1 MLSKQILSAATAL
14 SMVSG
19 VFGVGCDDPT
29 ATIRSAADAT
39 QVAECRTIKGSVL
52 IAATTPDTII
62 DLGGR
67 LTEIGGDLTAENNG
81 LLNTL
86 QSDSL
91 QTIGGAFTLKNVTK
105 LSTLSF
111 PKLGEVGTID
121 WATLNALPEPTFG
134 NPGITKA
141 KSVTIADTF
150 IENINGIN
158 VDSLS
163 DMNIN
168 NNRRLT
174 KFSTSIKSLTNTMYI
189 QANGL
194 NLTMEMPNLQWIANM
209 TIANVTSFSVP
220 SLHTVNGSMRFDSNY
235 FTTFTAANLTDIQ
248 DGDLSFVSNPQLTN
262 ITIPTLKHVGGGFT
276 VANNT
281 ALEQLDGFGA
291 LNEIG
296 GAVKV
301 RGSFTDVELPDLQ
314 DVKGAFEVVST
325 EDINQSCDSL
335 NGYKGGVVQG
345 DFNCK
350 GNDQNANNDTS
361 DASSDGSGSSGTG
374 NDDNNSAASSLS
386 ASVSTFV
393 TLASVGVFVAAF
405 L

>member
-14 SMVSG
+14 GMVSS
-19 VFGVGCDDPT
+19 VFAVGCDDPT

-39 QVAECRTIKGSVL
+39 QIAECDTIEGSVL
-52 IAATTPDTII
+52 IAASATDTII
-62 DLGGR
+62 NIGGR
-67 LTEIGGDLTAENNG
+67 LSEIGGSLTAENNG
-81 LLNTL
+81 LLQTL
-86 QSDSL
+86 QSSSL
-91 QTIGGAFTLKNVTK
+91 ETIGGDFTLKNVTK

-111 PKLGEVGTID
+111 PKLGEVGSID

-150 IENINGIN
+150 IENIDGIN

-194 NLTMEMPNLQWIANM
+194 NLSMEMPNLEWIANM

-262 ITIPTLKHVGGGFT
+262 ISIPTLTHIGGGFT
-276 VANNT
+276 IANNT

-325 EDINQSCDSL
+325 EDIGNSCNDL
-335 NGYKGGVVQG
+335 NKYDNGVVQG

-361 DASSDGSGSSGTG
+361 DASSDGSSGTSN
-374 NDDNNSAASSLS
+374 NDDQNSAASPLS

-393 TLASVGVFVAAF
+393 TLASLGAFVAAF